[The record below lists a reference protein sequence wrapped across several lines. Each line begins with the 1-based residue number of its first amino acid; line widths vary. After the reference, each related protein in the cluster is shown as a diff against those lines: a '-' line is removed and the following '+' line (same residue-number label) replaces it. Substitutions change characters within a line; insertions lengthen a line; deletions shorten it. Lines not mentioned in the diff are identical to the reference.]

1 MERIVI
7 NAETGDVIGYI
18 GDGDRIVRLESM
30 ESASSKSDMV
40 ELNKGEAFVKV
51 YIKAIP
57 ELMAAGLKGAEY
69 MAVLQLLPYVSYGSG
84 LVASFGRPMGVS
96 DFAKVLQCTERNASY
111 TIKKLVDKKVLART
125 RAGEEVKYF
134 ANPYIF
140 MRGQK
145 INKTLQTMFRKSPWA
160 RIYGG

>member
-7 NAETGDVIGYI
+7 NAETGDIIGYI

-69 MAVLQLLPYVSYGSG
+69 MAVLQLLPYGSG
-84 LVASFGRPMGVS
+84 LVASFGKPMGIS
-96 DFAKVLQCTERNASY
+96 DFAGAFGCKERYAASLV
-111 TIKKLVDKKVLART
+111 KKLVDKKVLART